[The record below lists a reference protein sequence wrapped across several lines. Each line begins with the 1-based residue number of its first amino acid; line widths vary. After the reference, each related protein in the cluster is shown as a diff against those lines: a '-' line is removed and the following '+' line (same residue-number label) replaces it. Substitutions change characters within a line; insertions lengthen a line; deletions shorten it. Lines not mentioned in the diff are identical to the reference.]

1 MLVDRPFLMHNF
13 CAVINGE
20 AVAFWEDQSKASL
33 ALIMALIVLD
43 QEEPKMPQAAGCVHL
58 FAREQ
63 GTTLL
68 DTKAAISFC
77 VPIC

>member
-1 MLVDRPFLMHNF
+1 MLVDRPLLMHNF
-13 CAVINGE
+13 CTVINGE
-20 AVAFWEDQSKASL
+20 AVAFWGDQSKASL
-33 ALIMALIVLD
+33 ALIMALIALD
-43 QEEPKMPQAAGCVHL
+43 QKEPKMPQAAGCVRL

-68 DTKAAISFC
+68 DTKAVISFC

>member
-13 CAVINGE
+13 CTVINGE
-20 AVAFWEDQSKASL
+20 AVVFWGQSKASL
-33 ALIMALIVLD
+33 ALIMALIALD
-43 QEEPKMPQAAGCVHL
+43 QKEPKMPQAAGCVRL

-68 DTKAAISFC
+68 DTKALISFC